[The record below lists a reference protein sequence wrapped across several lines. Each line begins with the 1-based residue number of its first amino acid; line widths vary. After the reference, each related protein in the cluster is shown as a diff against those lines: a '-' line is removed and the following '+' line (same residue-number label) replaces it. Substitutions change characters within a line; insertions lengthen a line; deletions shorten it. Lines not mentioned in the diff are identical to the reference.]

1 MLQKYVD
8 RPLVLVTSTRHSPRS
23 TQYIKTRHLKQ
34 LNSRNAIVYNT
45 LQRSSEVA
53 LESGTEALSIQQV
66 AYEEGTFSIQG
77 RLIVENVPPERVY
90 EVLTDYT
97 SLPRVFHN
105 VQECAV
111 QWGDDG
117 EKCLIQRCSWQFLI
131 FRGSFV
137 TELAVEELEESMQ
150 LSFSLNESAFMRKF
164 VGSWDIRP
172 TNSGSEILHSL
183 AVAPT
188 LAPPQKIGD
197 LTKRIF
203 VSQVKRILKDLKV
216 ELERS
221 GETTAL

>member
-1 MLQKYVD
+1 MNPRNRVAYSALQ
-8 RPLVLVTSTRHSPRS
+8 T
-23 TQYIKTRHLKQ
+23 
-34 LNSRNAIVYNT
+34 
-45 LQRSSEVA
+45 SSEVA
-53 LESGTEALSIQQV
+53 LEEGAEALSIQRV

-90 EVLTDYT
+90 EVLTDYA

-111 QWGDDG
+111 QWGDHG
-117 EKCLIQRCSWQFLI
+117 AKTLVQRCSWQFLI

-137 TELAVEELEESMQ
+137 TELAVEESEELLQ

-164 VGSWDIRP
+164 VGTWDIRP
-172 TNSGSEILHSL
+172 VQGGSEILHRL

-188 LAPPQKIGD
+188 LPPPQKIGD

-203 VSQVKRILKDLKV
+203 VSQVKTILNDLKL
-216 ELERS
+216 ELER
-221 GETTAL
+221 EIVIYKA